1 MWVFFLTLLP
11 WIGNSLIQTD
21 FATLKSQTVVKF
33 APLTK
38 TRIRAK
44 NISELPQVSV
54 SFHWSENN
62 VFILMQI

>member
-1 MWVFFLTLLP
+1 M
-11 WIGNSLIQTD
+11 QTD
-21 FATLKSQTVVKF
+21 FATLKSEIVVKF

-54 SFHWSENN
+54 SFHWDENHL
-62 VFILMQI
+62 FILMQI